1 MTVLVDTSVWVNL
14 FRDQTNSVA
23 RSVQAIVSDNEIA
36 LTRFTQ
42 MELLQGTL
50 NEQDWFTL
58 SSYLE
63 VQNYLEANHD
73 TWRDAARIYYEL
85 RTQGQTVRSPIDC
98 CIAQLAIE
106 HRVLLVHE
114 DRDFETI
121 AEIRPLWQRR
131 T

>member
-23 RSVQAIVSDNEIA
+23 RSVQAIVSDDEIA

-42 MELLQGTL
+42 MELLQGAL

-85 RTQGQTVRSPIDC
+85 RRQGQTVRSPIDC

>member
-14 FRDQTNSVA
+14 FRDRSNSIA
-23 RSVQAIVSDNEIA
+23 RSVQAIVSDDEIA

-42 MELLQGTL
+42 LELLQGAL
-50 NEQDWFTL
+50 NERDWFTL

-63 VQNYLEANHD
+63 VQSYLEANHD

-85 RTQGQTVRSPIDC
+85 RRQGQTVRSPIDC

>member
-1 MTVLVDTSVWVNL
+1 MTILVDTSVWVNL

-42 MELLQGTL
+42 MELLQGAL

-85 RTQGQTVRSPIDC
+85 RRQGQTVRSPIDC

>member
-23 RSVQAIVSDNEIA
+23 RSVQAIVSDDEIA

-42 MELLQGTL
+42 MELLQGAL

-63 VQNYLEANHD
+63 VQIYLEANHD

-85 RTQGQTVRSPIDC
+85 RRQGQTVRSPIDC